1 MDWCLKSG
9 GRVEAGDMVSKIAS
23 LGAGGNHKSN
33 IERDFHTLLKSFSR
47 RLGAKLSTVRARTG
61 MLFFPRVGKQKPKK
75 KNVSA
80 GIQ

>member
-1 MDWCLKSG
+1 M
-9 GRVEAGDMVSKIAS
+9 EAGDMVSKIAS

-47 RLGAKLSTVRARTG
+47 RLGAELSTVRARTG
-61 MLFFPRVGKQKPKK
+61 MFFSTCGETKTQKQL
-75 KNVSA
+75 VSE